1 MRKSYIMNVVRFCR
15 MLPVLFLVTLSLS
28 SCRHE
33 ASDPPL
39 IHPSA
44 IIQFSHWV
52 NGSPLS
58 LDTMIY
64 STSTGNAYMVND
76 LQYFISDV
84 VFYRRGG
91 MKYYI
96 TEDDS
101 IHYTD
106 IRILQT
112 LSWNLETL
120 LPEGMYDSVAFVFGM
135 NEQRNR
141 SNRFS
146 DPPERDMFWPDVL
159 GGGYHY
165 MKMNLKWKNDTMPLP
180 EPFNFHLG
188 IGQIYSRGGASADS
202 IIGFVQNFFT
212 VTLPLSSFEIRN
224 NSINILDLRMNIE
237 KWFDGE
243 VPFNFT
249 DYPNGTMQD
258 ESAIEKACRNGRH
271 AFEIHSSK

>member
-1 MRKSYIMNVVRFCR
+1 
-15 MLPVLFLVTLSLS
+15 MLPLLVLVTLSLS

-33 ASDPPL
+33 VSEPPV
-39 IHPSA
+39 INPSV
-44 IIQFSHWV
+44 IIKFSHWV
-52 NGSPLS
+52 QNTPLS

-64 STSTGNAYMVND
+64 STASGNAYMVND
-76 LQYFISDV
+76 VQYFISDV

-91 MKYYI
+91 MNYHV
-96 TEDDS
+96 TDDDS
-101 IHYTD
+101 IHYAD
-106 IRILQT
+106 IRIQPT
-112 LSWNLETL
+112 LSWKLETL
-120 LPEGMYDSVAFVFGM
+120 LPEGMYDSLSFTFGM

-188 IGQIYSRGGASADS
+188 IGQISSRAGTSSDS

-212 VTLPLSSFEIRN
+212 VTLPLSSFEISN
-224 NSINILDLRMNIE
+224 NTIAVLDLRMNIE

-243 VPFNFT
+243 VAFNFAG
-249 DYPNGTMQD
+249 YPYGTMQD
-258 ESAIEKACRNGRH
+258 ESAMENACRNGRH
-271 AFEIHSSK
+271 AFEIQSRK